1 MCECG
6 SISAILCQI
15 QEFQQQQ
22 QWHQPKED
30 KKKTTYEKWYYMRW
44 LHQYWLYDKKKW
56 FDVMNLDGKLYVQMK
71 AECKSI
77 ELKHNGKT
85 D

>member
-30 KKKTTYEKWYYMRW
+30 KQKPRTKNDITCDGYTNIDCMTKKNDLM
-44 LHQYWLYDKKKW
+44 
-56 FDVMNLDGKLYVQMK
+56 
-71 AECKSI
+71 
-77 ELKHNGKT
+77 
-85 D
+85 